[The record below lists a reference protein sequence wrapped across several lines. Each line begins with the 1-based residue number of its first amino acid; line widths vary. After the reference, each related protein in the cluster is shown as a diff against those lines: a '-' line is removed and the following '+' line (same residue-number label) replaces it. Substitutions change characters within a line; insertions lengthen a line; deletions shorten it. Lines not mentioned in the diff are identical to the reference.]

1 LSFELTREQREVKE
15 AAREFAVKEFTPERG
30 REFDVKEEFPWELY
44 RKAAQLGFIQPHF
57 PEEHGGQGL
66 SYLENLLI
74 VEEFCRADSTLGIAI
89 TVGTF
94 GSDLIHLFGTE
105 EQKSKYLPLIARGEA
120 VSSGAF
126 TEPGHGSDI
135 TTVDTTAVR
144 EGDHY
149 VINGTKTLISNAPI
163 ASFYVVL
170 CQTTPGVK
178 HRGQTLF
185 IVERGAE
192 GVEVS
197 KITGK
202 LGIRASPLGE
212 LSFSNVRVHR
222 SAMVGEENR
231 GFYHTLHFLDYGRL
245 HTAAQA
251 VGCAQ
256 GALERAIKYAR
267 ERRQFGVRL
276 ADMQVIRH
284 KLADMATKVEAARL
298 LVYRAAAK
306 LDEGVVLPEL
316 TSMAKAFA
324 STVALEVVNEALQIF
339 GGYGYLAEYDV
350 ERIYRDVRI
359 TAIYEGTTESQRTVI
374 ARALLG

>member
-1 LSFELTREQREVKE
+1 MSFELTKSQAEVKE
-15 AAREFAVKEFTPERG
+15 AAREFAEKELAPERG
-30 REFDVKEEFPWELY
+30 REFDAKEEFPWELY
-44 RKAAQLGFIQPHF
+44 RKAAKLGFIQPHF
-57 PEEHGGQGL
+57 PEEYGGQGL

-105 EQKSKYLPLIARGEA
+105 EQKSKYLALITSGEA
-120 VSSGAF
+120 VSAGAF

-135 TTVDTTAVR
+135 TTVDTTAIK
-144 EGDHY
+144 EGDVY
-149 VINGTKTLISNAPI
+149 VINGTKTMISNAPI
-163 ASFYVVL
+163 ASFFIVL
-170 CQTTPGVK
+170 CQTKPGVK

-192 GVEVS
+192 GLEAS
-197 KITGK
+197 KIAGK

-212 LSFSNVRVHR
+212 VSFNNVKVPP
-222 SAMVGEENR
+222 SAIVGEENR

-245 HTAAQA
+245 HAAAQA

-256 GALERAIKYAR
+256 GALERALKYAK

-284 KLADMATKVEAARL
+284 RLADMATKVEAARL
-298 LVYRAAAK
+298 LVYRAASK
-306 LDEGVVLPEL
+306 LDQGVVMPEL
-316 TSMAKAFA
+316 SSMAKSFA
-324 STVALEVVNEALQIF
+324 STVAIEVVNEALQIF
-339 GGYGYLAEYDV
+339 GGYGYLADYDV

-359 TAIYEGTTESQRTVI
+359 TAIYEGTTEIQRNVI
-374 ARALLG
+374 AKALIG